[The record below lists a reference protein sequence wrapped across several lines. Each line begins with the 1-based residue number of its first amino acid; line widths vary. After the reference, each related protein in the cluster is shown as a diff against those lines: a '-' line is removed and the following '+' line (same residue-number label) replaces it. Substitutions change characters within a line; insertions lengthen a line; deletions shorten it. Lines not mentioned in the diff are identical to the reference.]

1 MPPRYVAIDFE
12 SLRRMYV
19 EEQMS
24 MQAIAQRLR
33 CGSSTVR
40 RRLRALGIPVRSRGP
55 NMERLRKQGHTP
67 TPAWSPEMAWVVGL
81 IATDGNLA
89 RAPRRISITSKDID
103 LLESVRRC
111 LSLSNRFGKTRG
123 LGVANRLQWRNRALY
138 DWLLS
143 LGLTPRKS
151 LTIGPLTVPDEYF
164 ADFLRGC
171 IDGDGTVL
179 VYTDR
184 YHAAKKA
191 SYVYQRLYVSIVSAS
206 RPFIEWIETTIYRLS
221 GLRGGVHLKAPRKGL
236 RPVWVLRYSKKASI
250 RLLRWM
256 YYAPDVVC
264 LARKRAKADPFI
276 WGEKEGILGRRAGV
290 SELEYDADSK
300 SAARKGVGVRVPSPA
315 PPSLTMPPA
324 GR

>member
-1 MPPRYVAIDFE
+1 MPRRYVAIDSE
-12 SLRRMYV
+12 SLRKLYV
-19 EEQMS
+19 EEQIS
-24 MQAIAQRLR
+24 TQVIAQQLR

-40 RRLRALGIPVRSRGP
+40 RRLRALGIPARSRGP
-55 NMERLRKQGHTP
+55 NMDRLGKRRLTHTP
-67 TPAWSPEMAWVVGL
+67 ALSHEMAWVVGL
-81 IATDGNLA
+81 IATDGNLSGT
-89 RAPRRISITSKDID
+89 RKGLSITSKDID

-111 LSLSNRFGKTRG
+111 LALSNRFGKTRG

-151 LTIGPLTVPDEYF
+151 LTIGPLSVPDEYF

-184 YHAAKKA
+184 YHATKKA
-191 SYVYQRLYVSIVSAS
+191 SYVYQRLYVSLVSAS
-206 RPFIEWIETTIYRLS
+206 RPFIDWVEATIHRLC
-221 GLRGGVHLKAPRKGL
+221 GVRGGVHVKRRRDRQ

-250 RLLRWM
+250 HLLSWI

-264 LARKRAKADPFI
+264 LARKRAKAEPFMI
-276 WGEKEGILGRRAGV
+276 GANGV
-290 SELEYDADSK
+290 SLAD
-300 SAARKGVGVRVPSPA
+300 VPACRNWYTIP
-315 PPSLTMPPA
+315 TQNRMPERA
-324 GR
+324 